1 MEFIKYDEGVKKQVS
16 RFQWSSL
23 TFLFSAAAVFFLSS
37 GHTRTVLLAAMLVAY
52 LILFGLGVA
61 ILRLNFFCPALCSG
75 KKGGMQVAITFDD
88 GPDPVAT
95 PAVLDVLAG
104 RAIKAAFFCIGQKVA
119 QYPDIARRIVAEGH
133 IIANHTAHHFWWTN
147 FLRGDGLGREINCA
161 QKAIR
166 ETTGKIPAF
175 FRPPAGLTNPHL
187 AKVLSVSGLTCIG
200 WDVRTFDT
208 RRTKDEV
215 VKTIAKKTRDGS
227 IILLHDAHKSP
238 QEATELL
245 EKVLEVLAGNG
256 YTVSPLEQLLELA
269 AYKNEGT
276 ATEAMDNNGLFS
288 LLARWL
294 TQTGF
299 IRNAL
304 EDDVGPDAIRTRP
317 SVRFLIGLTLMGISY
332 IIGWPAVAFF
342 TFLAAYLDKPGIL
355 VLGPASYLFSHLLF
369 FAGMALAGQDGINYG
384 RIILRWTSHRIA
396 LALTTRATPLER
408 NGTDS

>member
-1 MEFIKYDEGVKKQVS
+1 MS

-23 TFLFSAAAVFFLSS
+23 IFLFSAGAVFFLSS
-37 GHTRTVLLAAMLVAY
+37 GHTRTVLLATMLVTY

-61 ILRLNFFCPALCSG
+61 ILRLDFFCPAICSG
-75 KKGGMQVAITFDD
+75 KKGGMRVAITFDD
-88 GPDPVAT
+88 GPDPEAT
-95 PAVLDVLAG
+95 PAVLHVLDRNAL
-104 RAIKAAFFCIGQKVA
+104 KAAFFCKGQKVLR
-119 QYPDIARRIVAEGH
+119 YPDIARRIVAEGH

-147 FLRGDGLGREINCA
+147 FLRGDGLGREINGA

-187 AKVLSVSGLTCIG
+187 AKVLSASGLTCVG
-200 WDVRTFDT
+200 WDVRPLDT
-208 RRTKDEV
+208 RRTKDKV
-215 VKTIAKKTRDGS
+215 VKVIADKVRDGS
-227 IILLHDAHKSP
+227 IILLHDVGKSP
-238 QEATELL
+238 QEATALL
-245 EKVLEVLAGNG
+245 EKVVGALMSKG
-256 YTVSPLEQLLELA
+256 YTVSPLEQLLELE
-269 AYKNEGT
+269 AYQNEGT

-299 IRNAL
+299 MRNAL
-304 EDDVGPDAIRTRP
+304 EDNVGLDAIKKRP
-317 SVRFLIGLTLMGISY
+317 SIRFLTGLTLMGISY

-342 TFLAAYLDKPGIL
+342 TFLAAYLQKPGIL

-384 RIILRWTSHRIA
+384 RLILRWSLHRIA